1 MTDPAQLILLII
13 ILILSVLLVVL
24 GLQVF
29 FILKD
34 LRETIA
40 KANKVLDDA
49 GQITE
54 SVSAP
59 VSSLASILMGVKT
72 GVIASKLLGG
82 KKERKEK

>member
-1 MTDPAQLILLII
+1 MILLII
-13 ILILSVLLVVL
+13 ILILSILLVVL

>member
-1 MTDPAQLILLII
+1 MTDPAQMILLII
-13 ILILSVLLVVL
+13 ILILSILLVVL